1 MSNKEDRML
10 KETLSH
16 FADPRYSRKAWNSV
30 AWKILNS
37 PAARPGVTL
46 DKNGEETADSKIEQY
61 SYQKLAKDLAA
72 IEQATGETREPTELD
87 MILACQIQH
96 ARHNVNAA
104 TFVRDTVGAK
114 PVDETKVQAE
124 VTNTYEQL
132 TDEELE
138 LLRQLREEKLATGR
152 EAAQAELS
160 EQLTVEQLIAEG
172 NFVNVAGEQ
181 ILDAPDPEEAEPLPP
196 IVEADDK

>member
-37 PAARPGVTL
+37 PAARPGTTL
-46 DKNGEETADSKIEQY
+46 DKNGEETTESKIANY
-61 SYQKLAKDLAA
+61 SYQQLTKDLAA
-72 IEQATGETREPTELD
+72 IEGATGESREPTELD

-96 ARHNVNAA
+96 ARHSTAA
-104 TFVRDTVGAK
+104 AAFVRDTVGAK
-114 PVDETKVQAE
+114 PVDEAKVQAE

-152 EAAQAELS
+152 DAAQAELS
-160 EQLTVEQLIAEG
+160 AEA
-172 NFVNVAGEQ
+172 V
-181 ILDAPDPEEAEPLPP
+181 PLPP
-196 IVEADDK
+196 IVAADDADDTDD

>member
-1 MSNKEDRML
+1 MTNKEDRML

-37 PAARPGVTL
+37 PAARPATRL
-46 DKNGEETADSKIEQY
+46 DKNGEETSESKIEAY
-61 SYQKLAKDLAA
+61 SYQKLAQDLAA
-72 IEQATGETREPTELD
+72 IENATGDTREPTELD

-96 ARHNVNAA
+96 ARHNTTAA

-114 PVDETKVQAE
+114 PVDESKVQAE
-124 VTNTYEQL
+124 VTNTYEHL

-138 LLRQLREEKLATGR
+138 LLRQLREEKLPTGR
-152 EAAQAELS
+152 KAISDELAAAAQPSAAPE
-160 EQLTVEQLIAEG
+160 
-172 NFVNVAGEQ
+172 AG
-181 ILDAPDPEEAEPLPP
+181 PLAP
-196 IVEADDK
+196 IVAADEADDGADT